1 MVKRLVGFGVL
12 LGALALGSRVEAAP
26 ILGSIDFAGHGSPTG
41 GPTPTQYST
50 SPATPSHRPWGGAV
64 GAGRYTRP
72 TGSAT
77 TFSSPLTWGSGSGSV
92 NLLIGPS
99 TLW

>member
-1 MVKRLVGFGVL
+1 KRLVGFGVL

-41 GPTPTQYST
+41 GPTPTQYSPSTSTPFT
-50 SPATPSHRPWGGAV
+50 SPWVVTSGTGS
-64 GAGRYTRP
+64 YTGL

-99 TLW
+99 TL